1 MSDPNTAPGGGSNHE
16 SWNQQG
22 YGGGQYT
29 GQYPGQYRDGS
40 TGQTPPPGYYQGQY
54 QGQYAGQYPGQY
66 PAYGTYGYGP
76 GGWNAPQ
83 RTHGMTTFAM
93 VTGIVAAT
101 ISVVPFFG
109 FVAFLL
115 GPLAMVLGIVGIAK
129 RLNRRGFSVTALVT
143 GAFALL
149 VSILY
154 AVLFTTLMTFMDRS
168 ETYEFV
174 ASSTGEYQI
183 SLTTTEATASVTSNQ
198 RGTFSESHDAS
209 VIFGGVIATNVGD
222 NSGKVSC
229 EVFDSEGYLVIE
241 DEDEGIGAQA
251 QCMIGASWLENTEDY
266 SVSDELNAMA
276 GH

>member
-1 MSDPNTAPGGGSNHE
+1 MSDPNALPGDGSNHE

-29 GQYPGQYRDGS
+29 GQYPGQYQGGS
-40 TGQTPPPGYYQGQY
+40 PGQAQYQGYYQ
-54 QGQYAGQYPGQY
+54 GQYPGQY
-66 PAYGTYGYGP
+66 PGYGNHGYGP
-76 GGWNAPQ
+76 GGWNHPE

-101 ISVVPFFG
+101 ISILPVLG
-109 FVAFLL
+109 FAAFLL

-154 AVLFTTLMTFMDRS
+154 ALLFTTFMSFMDRTD
-168 ETYEFV
+168 TYEFV
-174 ASSTGEYQI
+174 ATSTGEYQV
-183 SLTTTEATASVTSNQ
+183 SLTTTEAAAEVTSNQ
-198 RGTFSESHDAS
+198 RGTFTESHTAS
-209 VIFGGVIATNVGD
+209 TLFGGVIATNVGD
-222 NSGKVSC
+222 NDGMVSC

-241 DEDEGIGAQA
+241 DEDEGLGAQA

-266 SVSDELNAMA
+266 AVSDELKAMA
-276 GH
+276 GN

>member
-1 MSDPNTAPGGGSNHE
+1 MSDPNTSPGGGSSHE
-16 SWNQQG
+16 SWNRQG
-22 YGGGQYT
+22 SGGHYTDQYAGQYQGGAPGQARQQDYYQ
-29 GQYPGQYRDGS
+29 GQYPGQY
-40 TGQTPPPGYYQGQY
+40 Q
-54 QGQYAGQYPGQY
+54 GQY
-66 PAYGTYGYGP
+66 PAYGSYGYGP
-76 GGWNAPQ
+76 GGWNAPE

-101 ISVVPFFG
+101 ISIVPVFG
-109 FVAFLL
+109 FAAFLL

-143 GAFALL
+143 GAFGLL

-154 AVLFTTLMTFMDRS
+154 ALLFTTLMSFIDRS
-168 ETYEFV
+168 DTYEFV

-183 SLTTTEATASVTSNQ
+183 SLTTTEPAAAVTSNQ
-198 RGTFSESHDAS
+198 RGTFTESHIAS
-209 VIFGGVIATNVGD
+209 TLFGGVIATNVGD
-222 NSGKVSC
+222 NDGIVRC

-266 SVSDELNAMA
+266 SVSDELKAMA
-276 GH
+276 GN